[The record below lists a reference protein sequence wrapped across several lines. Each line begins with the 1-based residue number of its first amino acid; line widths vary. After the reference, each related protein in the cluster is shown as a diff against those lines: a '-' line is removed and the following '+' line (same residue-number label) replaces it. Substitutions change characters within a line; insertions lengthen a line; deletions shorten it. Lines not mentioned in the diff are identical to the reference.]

1 MLVNR
6 DNLSAIF
13 KNLLTTFN
21 KAFADAPAEWQ
32 ATAMLIK
39 STTKTN
45 DYSWISRFPKMKKW
59 IGEKTVKSLS
69 AFKYSITNDDFE
81 ATVAVDRN
89 DIEDD
94 NIGLYGPMAQEAG
107 HSSKQWPDEMVSA
120 LKDGAFTSLCFDGQY
135 FYDTDHPVEDGDGNV
150 GSVSNKLTA
159 VLSNASLAAA
169 TASFGAARLA
179 IQGFKDDEGRPLNLK
194 PDTLEVPPGLETVA
208 NMLMN
213 NDKLADNTPNPF
225 KGMAKVIVNGRLT
238 SATAWFLHVTSRP
251 VKPFVFQQRK
261 APVFVSQTSM
271 ENDDVFNRR
280 EFKYGAE
287 ARGNAGYGL
296 WQLSCGSTGA

>member
-1 MLVNR
+1 MLVNKE
-6 DNLSAIF
+6 NLSAIF

-21 KAFADAPAEWQ
+21 KAFESAPAEWQ
-32 ATAMLIK
+32 ATAMLIP

-45 DYSWISRFPKMKKW
+45 DYSWISRFPKMREW
-59 IGEKTVKSLS
+59 IGEKTVKSLA
-69 AFKYSITNDDFE
+69 AFKYSISNKDYE

-89 DIEDD
+89 DVEDD
-94 NIGLYGPMAQEAG
+94 NIGIYGPMAQEAG
-107 HSSKQWPDEMVSA
+107 YSSKQWPDELIAA
-120 LKDGAFTSLCFDGQY
+120 LKNGAFASVCYDGQY
-135 FYDTDHPVEDGDGNV
+135 FYDTDHPVDDGEGGT

-159 VLSNASLAAA
+159 ALSNATLAAA
-169 TASFGAARLA
+169 DASFGAARLA
-179 IQGFKDDEGRPLNLK
+179 VMGFKDDEGRPLNLI
-194 PDTLEVPPGLETVA
+194 PDTLEVPPALETVA

-213 NDKLADNTPNPF
+213 NDKLADNTPNPY
-225 KGMAKVIVNGRLT
+225 KGMAKVVVNGRLT

-251 VKPFVFQQRK
+251 IKPFIFQQRK

-287 ARGNAGYGL
+287 ARGNAGYAL
-296 WQLSCGSTGA
+296 WQLSVGSTGV